1 LSKRYRKPVPQER
14 TPPPAP
20 APNREPLRRAATL
33 VLYAVMLPPILVRGL
48 GFLAPLGARALRLPA
63 VWVVSFAHHLTV
75 VLSGVP
81 VAGAILLS
89 SGIWLLVGRAAVLP
103 LPSGLSRSLRVA
115 SLALIG
121 LELGTV
127 IGQTRTGV
135 PSVTWGAALGVV
147 DAMTYALLVLATAR
161 TVTDLG
167 EPRGWPI
174 ARWVIAG
181 YVAKALTAVALVWL
195 GPLGDRGPAAMAS
208 NALSLLLWVW
218 TCVLVGQVRVL
229 LDPNAKKPAPAR
241 TR

>member
-20 APNREPLRRAATL
+20 PVDREPLRRAATL

-48 GFLAPLGARALRLPA
+48 AFLAPWGARALRLPA
-63 VWVVSFAHHLTV
+63 VREVSFVHHLMV
-75 VLSGVP
+75 VLLGVP
-81 VAGAILLS
+81 VAGVILLS
-89 SGIWLLVGRAAVLP
+89 SGVWLLVGRAAVLP
-103 LPSGLSRSLRVA
+103 LPSGLSRSLRVG

-121 LELGTV
+121 LELGAA
-127 IGQTRTGV
+127 IEQARTGV
-135 PSVTWGAALGVV
+135 PNATWGAARGVV

-181 YVAKALTAVALVWL
+181 YVAKALEAVALVWL
-195 GPLGDRGPAAMAS
+195 GPLGDRGLAAMAN

-218 TCVLVGQVRVL
+218 TCVLVAQVRVL
-229 LDPNAKKPAPAR
+229 LDPKAKKPLPSRAR
-241 TR
+241 